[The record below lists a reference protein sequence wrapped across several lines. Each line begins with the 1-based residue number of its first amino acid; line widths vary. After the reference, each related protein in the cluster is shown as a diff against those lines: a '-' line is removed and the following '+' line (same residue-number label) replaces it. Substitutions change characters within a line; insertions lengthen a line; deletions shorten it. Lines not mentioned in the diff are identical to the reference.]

1 MPVRTTII
9 LSEEAYKKLVN
20 MAIERY
26 GHARAISKVVE
37 DLIMESSNKKEDVRE
52 KIRRIIE
59 EAKKINISL
68 NLTPEE
74 IDRIVEE
81 EIEEEILRK

>member
-1 MPVRTTII
+1 MPVRTTIV

-26 GHARAISKVVE
+26 GHTRAVSKVVE
-37 DLIMESSNKKEDVRE
+37 DLIMESSSKKEDAKE
-52 KIRRIIE
+52 KIRKIIE

-81 EIEEEILRK
+81 EVEEEILRK